1 MVTDLE
7 KCPVR
12 ISKDEE
18 VLEYLWLSARVH
30 SFLRPIA
37 RGRGAGGGVGGVGAW
52 KRYFHPDDS
61 NAIISCSNSLLSK
74 RDAFKMSAGELT
86 RLSVQAIRSDVEIQ

>member
-7 KCPVR
+7 KRPVR

-37 RGRGAGGGVGGVGAW
+37 RERGAGGCAW
-52 KRYFHPDDS
+52 KRDFHPDDS
-61 NAIISCSNSLLSK
+61 NAIISSSNSLLSK
-74 RDAFKMSAGELT
+74 RDVFKMSAGELT
-86 RLSVQAIRSDVEIQ
+86 RLSVQTIRSDVEIQ

>member
-30 SFLRPIA
+30 SFLRPIT
-37 RGRGAGGGVGGVGAW
+37 RGRGAGGGGGRGKDISIQTIPAPS
-52 KRYFHPDDS
+52 FHVVILFCPKET
-61 NAIISCSNSLLSK
+61 LS
-74 RDAFKMSAGELT
+74 RCQLGS
-86 RLSVQAIRSDVEIQ
+86 

>member
-7 KCPVR
+7 KCPLR
-12 ISKDEE
+12 TSKDEE

-30 SFLRPIA
+30 SFLRPNA
-37 RGRGAGGGVGGVGAW
+37 RGRGAGGGGGGAW
-52 KRYFHPDDS
+52 NRYFHPDDS
-61 NAIISCSNSLLSK
+61 SAIISCSNSLLSK